1 MKYNALEE
9 DMEELIKEAEKLLSE
24 GNFTEAAQTLYTVF
38 HSLTASDSPQ
48 AKPLLAHAL
57 NMLGAI
63 FHASAEYRKATE
75 ATRESAKIYRELGSL
90 IDALYAL
97 HNLLMPLGALDQK
110 EEMGKVCD
118 EIIGLLRELKAQK
131 ATLPPMAGSCLA
143 DVAYD
148 LFSLDRVQD
157 AHQVVKEAI
166 AILEGANETGGL
178 AQAYAL
184 LSRICHKLGK
194 KEEEKRAVLKAVE
207 LSRKAGESPLLV
219 NTLLMAAGVMG
230 DRGEWR
236 EAVRLSQEAV
246 EVSRHLNLP
255 EDLGQALH
263 IHALAL
269 FVLQRFQEALAS
281 AQEALS
287 ILLPFA
293 EEKEIADMLAFI
305 GFCCEALGLWD
316 KAYTVLKES
325 MLLHLK
331 CGEFPPDFATSLKAY
346 AACLLKCGDEQG
358 YQVYI
363 DVVNEW
369 LIKGGKFDPELT
381 LLHAQLSQRFGG

>member
-9 DMEELIKEAEKLLSE
+9 DMEELIKEAEKLLSK
-24 GNFTEAAQTLYTVF
+24 GNFTEAALILYTVV
-38 HSLTASDSPQ
+38 HSLRSSDSPKD
-48 AKPLLAHAL
+48 KPLFAHAL

-63 FHASAEYRKATE
+63 FHASAEYRKAAE
-75 ATRESAKIYRELGSL
+75 VTRESAEIYRELGSL

-97 HNLLMPLGALDQK
+97 HNLLMPLIALGQK

-131 ATLPPMAGSCLA
+131 ATLPPMVGSCLA

-148 LFSLDRVQD
+148 LLSLDRVQD

-166 AILEGANETGGL
+166 AILEGTNETEGL
-178 AQAYAL
+178 ARAYAL
-184 LSRICHKLGK
+184 LSLICSKLGK
-194 KEEEKRAVLKAVE
+194 KEEEKKAVLKAVE
-207 LSRKAGESPLLV
+207 LSRKAGESPFLV
-219 NTLLMAAGVMG
+219 NTLLVAAGVMG

-255 EDLGQALH
+255 EDLGQALR

-269 FVLQRFQEALAS
+269 FVLQRFPEALAA

-287 ILLPFA
+287 TLLPFA
-293 EEKEIADMLAFI
+293 EEKEIAEMLAFI
-305 GFCCEALGLWD
+305 GFCC
-316 KAYTVLKES
+316 
-325 MLLHLK
+325 
-331 CGEFPPDFATSLKAY
+331 
-346 AACLLKCGDEQG
+346 
-358 YQVYI
+358 
-363 DVVNEW
+363 
-369 LIKGGKFDPELT
+369 
-381 LLHAQLSQRFGG
+381 

>member
-1 MKYNALEE
+1 
-9 DMEELIKEAEKLLSE
+9 MEELIKEAEKLLSE
-24 GNFTEAAQTLYTVF
+24 GNFTEAAQTLYTAF
-38 HSLTASDSPQ
+38 HYLTTSDSPQ
-48 AKPLLAHAL
+48 AKPLLAQTL

-63 FHASAEYRKATE
+63 FHAFAEYRKSAE
-75 ATRESAKIYRELGSL
+75 VTRESANIYMELGSL

-97 HNLLMPLGALDQK
+97 HNLLMPLSALGQK
-110 EEMGKVCD
+110 EEMGEVCD
-118 EIIGLLRELKAQK
+118 EIIELLGELKAQK
-131 ATLPPMAGSCLA
+131 ATLPPMVGSCLA

-148 LFSLDRVQD
+148 LLSLDRVQD

-166 AILEGANETGGL
+166 AILEGTNETGGL

-184 LSRICHKLGK
+184 LSRICHRLGK

-246 EVSRHLNLP
+246 EVSRHLNIP

-269 FVLQRFQEALAS
+269 FVLQRFPEALAS

-287 ILLPFA
+287 ILLQFA
-293 EEKEIADMLAFI
+293 EEKKIADILAFI

-325 MLLHLK
+325 MLLQLK

-346 AACLLKCGDEQG
+346 ATCLLKCGDEQG

-369 LIKGGKFDPELT
+369 LIKGGEFDPELSK
-381 LLHAQLSQRFGG
+381 LHVQLSQRFGG